1 MTTTSTTVPRVVGR
15 TAESRGPS
23 PARRFR
29 RVMIYVLLIVI
40 GLALFTPFILAFLGS
55 FKSDAE
61 IVAYPPKILPAQW
74 QTANWARLFTTDF
87 GGLPRPEGTT
97 SLGVLM
103 GLFTFFLTFLLTS
116 LNYTKPRR
124 EISPRAGLLICG
136 ALAVLA
142 GLAVGFYLTSNF
154 EATGV
159 VVVSVAITVTII
171 TLLAVGI
178 IAMSRPNWERVILSL
193 AGSLLLGIVVTLIFQ
208 QVAVWAGGGRF
219 IRWLFNT
226 ALLATIRAVV
236 IVIFCSMAAFAF
248 ARMRF
253 PGKTWI
259 FNFMLASMMI
269 PAAVTLVPAYVLIA
283 KLGWV
288 NTGYSL
294 IVPSLVNAFS
304 IFTLTQFLKTI
315 PKELEEAA
323 VVDGASFF
331 QIYKDLVLPLARP
344 VLLTVFI
351 LQFQGM
357 WNDFL
362 GPLLYLNTPD
372 MWVLNV
378 GLGTFQQ
385 QYKAQWN
392 ITLVGAMINAIVP
405 LTIFF
410 IFSKYY
416 IEGASYSGLK

>member
-1 MTTTSTTVPRVVGR
+1 MATTSTAVPRWAGHSI
-15 TAESRGPS
+15 ASRGPS
-23 PARRFR
+23 PRQRFR
-29 RVMIYVLLIVI
+29 RLIVYALLIAI

-61 IVAYPPKILPAQW
+61 IVAYPPRMLPAQW
-74 QTANWARLFTTDF
+74 QTENWARLFTTDF

-97 SLGVLM
+97 SLGLM
-103 GLFTFFLTFLLTS
+103 TGLFTFFLTFLLTS

-124 EISPRAGLLICG
+124 EISQRAGLALG
-136 ALAVLA
+136 SALAVLA
-142 GLAVGFYLTSNF
+142 GLATGFYLKTSF
-154 EATGV
+154 EASGV
-159 VVVSVAITVTII
+159 IMVTVSLAVTII

-178 IAMSRPNWERVILSL
+178 IGLSRPNWERAILAL
-193 AGSLLLGIVVTLIFQ
+193 AASLLLGAAVTLIFQ
-208 QVAVWAGGGRF
+208 QAALWAGGGRF

-226 ALLATIRAVV
+226 ALLSVIRAVV

-253 PGKTWI
+253 PGKSLI

-269 PAAVTLVPAYVLIA
+269 PSAVTLVPAFVLIA

-288 NTGYSL
+288 NSAYSL
-294 IVPSLVNAFS
+294 IIPVLVNAFS

-323 VVDGASFF
+323 FVDGASFF
-331 QIYKDLVLPLARP
+331 QIYKDVVLPLARP

-362 GPLLYLNTPD
+362 TPLLYLNTPD

-378 GLGTFQQ
+378 GLSTFQQ
-385 QYKAQWN
+385 EYKAQWN
-392 ITLVGAMINAIVP
+392 ITLVGAMVNALVP

-410 IFSKYY
+410 FFSKYY